1 MGNSTAEL
9 TRTIWTYAQLSI
21 TLWAA
26 CALYMIPLRHRSN
39 YGLRFV
45 LATTGICVVIAAAGW
60 WRITADPALTV
71 PQVVSM
77 PACFLL
83 CCLFIYTCAAMP
95 LGSAVYCAA
104 WAIIS
109 QQVAHEFSFIALNS
123 MNSGSMNLNVIEPGG
138 LLAAIGCTIII
149 FVIIYGLAGITVVRY
164 MPENGVYQVGPRQL
178 SSALFLLV
186 VFEIL
191 FGFLRTGG
199 RVPYPDVRVWN
210 ILLIQCYCVLIL
222 YLQNTLFKK
231 SAMKQELN
239 TLNQLWHQQKAQYEL
254 SQETIALINHKC
266 HDLKHQ
272 IAAMRAITSPEEREK
287 YLREVEDSVQIYDS
301 IVKTGNEVLDTVL
314 TEKSLFCTASNIKIN
329 CIADGRQMDI
339 FDPVDLYTVF
349 GNALDNAIESV
360 KQLENQE
367 MRMID
372 VLVYVRR
379 QFLMINIMNPIGRRL
394 EFDGDLPVTTKAQN
408 GYHGFGLKSIRYTVE
423 KYNGFMKIDTAEHI
437 FSLKILIPIAGKKV
451 TDGAERS

>member
-1 MGNSTAEL
+1 MTKINI
-9 TRTIWTYAQLSI
+9 TIWTYVELAVS
-21 TLWAA
+21 LWAA
-26 CALYMIPLRHRSN
+26 CVLYIIPLKHRPN
-39 YGLRFV
+39 FRMRLG
-45 LATTGICVVIAAAGW
+45 LATAGTCAVIVAAVW
-60 WRITADPALTV
+60 WKTAFPAVTV
-71 PQVVSM
+71 PAVVSM
-77 PACFLL
+77 SGVFLL
-83 CCLFIYTCAAMP
+83 SCLFIYICAAMP
-95 LGSAVYCAA
+95 PGAAVYCAA

-109 QQVAHEFSFIALNS
+109 QQIAHESAFIVLRS
-123 MNSGSMNLNVIEPGG
+123 MGIGGQLSAVGYMVVIY
-138 LLAAIGCTIII
+138 A
-149 FVIIYGLAGITVVRY
+149 VIYGMAGITIVRY

-178 SSALFLLV
+178 SSALFLLI

-191 FGFLRTGG
+191 FGFLRSGG
-199 RVPYPDVRVWN
+199 GIPFPDVRVWN

-231 SAMKQELN
+231 SAMKQELDI
-239 TLNQLWHQQKAQYEL
+239 LNQLWHQQKEQYEL
-254 SQETIALINHKC
+254 SQETITLINRKC

-272 IAAMRAITSPEEREK
+272 IAAMRAITSPEERDK

-314 TEKSLFCTASNIKIN
+314 TEKSLFCTASSIKIN

-349 GNALDNAIESV
+349 GNAIDNAIESV

-372 VLVYVRR
+372 VLVYVRK
-379 QFLMINIMNPIGRRL
+379 QFLIINIMNPLGRRL
-394 EFDGDLPVTTKAQN
+394 EFDGDLPVSTKARN

-423 KYNGFMKIDTAEHI
+423 KYNGFMKIDTEENI
-437 FSLKILIPIAGKKV
+437 FSLKILIPIAGKKAADR
-451 TDGAERS
+451 TERR